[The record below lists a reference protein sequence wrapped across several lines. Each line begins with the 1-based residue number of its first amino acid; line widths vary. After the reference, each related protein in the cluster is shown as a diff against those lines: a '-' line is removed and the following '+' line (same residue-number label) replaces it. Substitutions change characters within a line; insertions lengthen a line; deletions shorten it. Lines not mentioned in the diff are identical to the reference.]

1 MYSLALPNKGETL
14 KWCRVHLVPH
24 FEGYSP
30 GGGTLWTI
38 RSFLGACHET
48 FFTRWYCMNCEFGFW
63 ELLWN
68 IFNFL
73 TASSLN
79 LPQWDRAVMQMSLV
93 KRMLTIKLKTHFLT
107 EFFFAV
113 LFVTLS
119 NFIYWRSTYLER
131 KWKHKRGL
139 KFNLTCYKSNVQE

>member
-1 MYSLALPNKGETL
+1 
-14 KWCRVHLVPH
+14 
-24 FEGYSP
+24 
-30 GGGTLWTI
+30 
-38 RSFLGACHET
+38 
-48 FFTRWYCMNCEFGFW
+48 MNCEFGFW

-79 LPQWDRAVMQMSLV
+79 LPRWDRAVMQMSLV
-93 KRMLTIKLKTHFLT
+93 KRMLTMKLKTHFLT

-119 NFIYWRSTYLER
+119 NFIY
-131 KWKHKRGL
+131 
-139 KFNLTCYKSNVQE
+139 